1 MNSKILTY
9 FLIGIGVLF
18 GIVVI
23 AYMIL
28 RKKLNTSEAREI
40 QQLRQGTQE
49 KTFSAEILYQ
59 KLYVIYLKT
68 PFIKKYLLKIRRRLE
83 IINIDDEYLTRKQAS
98 KILTNTLLIMI
109 PITLLI
115 IMFTR
120 NNYLVLCLSRI

>member
-49 KTFSAEILYQ
+49 KTFSAEI
-59 KLYVIYLKT
+59 
-68 PFIKKYLLKIRRRLE
+68 
-83 IINIDDEYLTRKQAS
+83 
-98 KILTNTLLIMI
+98 
-109 PITLLI
+109 
-115 IMFTR
+115 
-120 NNYLVLCLSRI
+120 

>member
-59 KLYVIYLKT
+59 KLYVIYLKVWN
-68 PFIKKYLLKIRRRLE
+68 IKPKGE
-83 IINIDDEYLTRKQAS
+83 AS
-98 KILTNTLLIMI
+98 QSLAL
-109 PITLLI
+109 
-115 IMFTR
+115 
-120 NNYLVLCLSRI
+120 